1 MKAGWA
7 FVALPLVP
15 SHIVGGE
22 VWRILQAGGEVWVT
36 PASGRRDVDDPTS
49 GMRDVSKTSHTAGG
63 EVVDGFPHEGM
74 ENCE

>member
-22 VWRILQAGGEVWVT
+22 VWRILQAGGEVV
-36 PASGRRDVDDPTS
+36 GDP
-49 GMRDVSKTSHTAGG
+49 RKW
-63 EVVDGFPHEGM
+63 EGDFG
-74 ENCE
+74 